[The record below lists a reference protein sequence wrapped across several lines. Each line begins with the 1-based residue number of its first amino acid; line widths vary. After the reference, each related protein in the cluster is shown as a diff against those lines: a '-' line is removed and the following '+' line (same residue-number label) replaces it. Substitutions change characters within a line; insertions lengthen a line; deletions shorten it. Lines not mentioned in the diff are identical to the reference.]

1 MWENDKKETCK
12 VKWNIILKKC
22 KIKRSLMTEKNIQ
35 KYNKIQ
41 RL

>member
-22 KIKRSLMTEKNIQ
+22 KIKRSLMTGKKHTKVQ
-35 KYNKIQ
+35 
-41 RL
+41 